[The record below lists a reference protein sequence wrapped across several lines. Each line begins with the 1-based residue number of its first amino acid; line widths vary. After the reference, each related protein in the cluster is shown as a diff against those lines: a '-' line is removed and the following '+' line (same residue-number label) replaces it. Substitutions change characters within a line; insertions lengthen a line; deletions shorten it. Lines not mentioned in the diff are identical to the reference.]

1 MPTVPTEI
9 GPAGLQPFFQ
19 PSGIAVVGASS
30 RPTSVGYAVYR
41 NLLFGSI
48 AGTRREDGFAGAI
61 YPVNP
66 KGGELL
72 GERVFTSLAE
82 IDAPCDLMIV
92 AIPPAYI
99 PDLIDESAKHG
110 VRGAIIITAGFSEM
124 GAEGHALQEEVAR
137 RARAHGIRLVG
148 PNCLGIIRPIRGLN
162 ASFAASGPPAG
173 GIGLISQS
181 GALITGIIS
190 LANQEQFGLSA
201 AISLGDKADVID
213 QDMLGFLA
221 DDPETKAIALYIE
234 AAQRPRSFFE
244 ALRAANLKK
253 PIVAIKGGSTAAGAS
268 AASSHTG
275 SLAGSATAYAAA
287 FAQAGVLQA
296 ETVEDLI
303 SWSRA
308 LALQPPAQGS
318 RIAIVTN
325 AGGPGVLAAD
335 AAFRAGLTL
344 AKLSDATLAALN
356 EVLPSVWSRQN
367 PVDIIGDAGPDR
379 YAAALDIIGR
389 APEVDGIVVIMTVQA
404 MTDPRAT
411 AEAIV
416 AAHAAPTWSKPIT
429 CSFIGLIGT
438 DLGRYLDE
446 RGVPELDTPEPAVRA
461 MAALVKRGRFERRK
475 KVDATREFAMPAP
488 DLARAARLVADAQG
502 AGQRNLDLARARE
515 VLASAGIRYNE
526 SGTAA
531 SGDEA
536 AAMAT
541 RLGYP
546 VVIKLISPDVLH
558 KSDVGGVVL
567 GLTDEDGVRQACARI
582 RETVARNQP
591 GAVITGFTVEQQVS
605 GTEIIVGT
613 SRDADFGTL
622 LMVGMGGVFVEV
634 YKDVVFRLAPITR
647 EDAFAMIDGIVA
659 QPLLDGA
666 RKRPVLDRA
675 ELAEVLMRISALVSE
690 VTDIEELDVN
700 PLVITERG
708 LVAIDARVIAVG
720 QGGAPTAGRA
730 SH

>member
-1 MPTVPTEI
+1 MTNS
-9 GPAGLQPFFQ
+9 ASLKPFFHPQ
-19 PSGIAVVGASS
+19 GVAVVGASS
-30 RPTSVGYAVYR
+30 RPTSVGYAVFH

-48 AGTRREDGFAGAI
+48 AGTRREDGFAGPI
-61 YPVNP
+61 YAVNP
-66 KGGELL
+66 RGGELL
-72 GERVFTSLAE
+72 GQPVYTSVAS
-82 IDAPCDLMIV
+82 IASMGGAPCDLMIV
-92 AIPPAYI
+92 AIPPAFI
-99 PDLIDESAKHG
+99 PDLIDEAAQHG
-110 VRGAIIITAGFSEM
+110 VRAAIIITAGFSEM

-137 RARAHGIRLVG
+137 RAKAAGIRLIG
-148 PNCLGIIRPIRGLN
+148 PNCLGIIHPANHLN
-162 ASFAASGPPAG
+162 ASFAATSPPAG

-190 LANQEQFGLSA
+190 LATQEQFGLSA

-213 QDMLGFLA
+213 QDVLGYLA

-234 AAQRPRSFFE
+234 AAKHPRSFFE
-244 ALRAANLKK
+244 ALQAANAKK

-296 ETVEDLI
+296 ETIEDLI

-308 LALQPPAQGS
+308 LALQPPAQGP
-318 RIAIVTN
+318 RIAIITN

-335 AAFRAGLTL
+335 AAFRAGLELVTL
-344 AKLSDATLAALN
+344 SAETLSALN
-356 EVLPSVWSRQN
+356 AVLPSVWSRQN
-367 PVDIIGDAGPDR
+367 PIDIIGDAGPDR

-404 MTDPRAT
+404 MTDPHAT
-411 AEAIV
+411 ADAIV
-416 AAHAAPTWSKPIT
+416 AAHASPTWSKPIT

-461 MAALVKRGRFERRK
+461 MAALVTRGRFNRRK
-475 KVDATREFAMPAP
+475 KAVAADVSEMPAP
-488 DLARAARLVADAQG
+488 DLERARRLVAEAQS
-502 AGQRNLDLARARE
+502 AGQRNLDLARARD
-515 VLASAGIRYNE
+515 VLAAAGVRYNE
-526 SGTAA
+526 SGTAETP
-531 SGDEA
+531 DEA
-536 AAMAT
+536 AAMAR
-541 RLGYP
+541 RLGFP
-546 VVIKLISPDVLH
+546 VVLKLISPDVLH

-567 GLTDEDGVRQACARI
+567 GLTDEAGVREACTRI
-582 RETVARNQP
+582 REAVARHQP
-591 GAVITGFTVEQQVS
+591 DAVITGFTIEQQIS

-634 YKDVVFRLAPITR
+634 YKDVTFRLAPITR
-647 EDAFAMIDGIVA
+647 DDAFAMIDGIVA

-675 ELAEVLMRISALVSE
+675 ELAEVLMRVSALVTA
-690 VTDIEELDVN
+690 VDAIEELDIN

-708 LVAIDARVIAVG
+708 LVAIDARVIATG
-720 QGGAPTAGRA
+720 DPRPAPHAA
-730 SH
+730 PAH